1 MAANSAVNIFN
12 KILEYCAQVRHH
24 FILTFALFVAVRR
37 FLPKLPETGIRKAS
51 VKEKLKCLT
60 LD

>member
-1 MAANSAVNIFN
+1 MAANSAVDVVN
-12 KILEYCAQVRHH
+12 KILEYFAQVGHY
-24 FILTFALFVAVRR
+24 FILTRALFVVVRR
-37 FLPKLPETGIRKAS
+37 FLPKLPEAGIRKAS